1 MLEFTE
7 SSQALGGVIRRE
19 RFGGVSKHL
28 PDFGPVQ
35 RQGAGQ
41 VGRPICR
48 PICRPIAVGWYP
60 AARLNRMLSALLGP
74 SVLDLENRYYAYPLA
89 KGVS

>member
-1 MLEFTE
+1 MREFTV

-28 PDFGPVQ
+28 PDFVPVQ

-41 VGRPICR
+41 VGR